1 MNTKDKTRRL
11 CPRRSA
17 LAGVLGILL
26 ACAAS
31 SFAQVREDL
40 TSLPL
45 EQLLGM
51 QVIGASRYAQKA
63 SEAPSAVTIIT
74 AEDIRNFGYRTVA
87 DVLKSVRG
95 FHTTYDRVYGY
106 VGVRGVAPPGDY
118 NTRLLVLIDGYR
130 VNDNIF
136 ETGYISNEFPLDLD
150 LVERIEVVKGASSS
164 VYGSN
169 GMFAAVNVIT
179 RKGAA
184 VGGTE
189 IAAEVMSAE
198 GRRGRVTFG
207 RKLENGLDL
216 VLSATGLNSAGR
228 DWHFPEFADVNGGVA
243 SGTDYERYSKLYAKA
258 SFGNFTAT
266 GYFSH
271 RNKGL
276 LAGQFGTVFGDPT
289 SNSVDESALLDLTH
303 TGRVR
308 DFALTTRV
316 FYGDYTFRGLQ
327 LYPDELDIDAANGR
341 WWGAEVRAVG
351 TVAER
356 HTLLLGA
363 EYQKNIEQTQRT
375 FAVDPFVPFLEDR
388 RRSSTAGL
396 YVQDEYALRQNLRL
410 TGGVRYDH
418 SSVHSSGNV
427 SPRFAVI
434 YSATPTTTAKLLYGR
449 AFRNP
454 NAYESFYSYPDLQL
468 GNPDLGPERIRTT
481 EAVIEHEAVPGLKL
495 TGVVFSSTIDGLI
508 QQVTDP
514 ETGLLQ
520 FRNQAAFDT
529 RGFELEGE
537 RRYASGLKIRTSYTR
552 QSVDGSAGLTNAPR
566 HLAKLNVSGPVWTE
580 RLTGGLEVQYT
591 SERNT
596 SAGSVGGFAL
606 ANLTLRYRAR
616 SQPLEVSA
624 SMYNLLDR
632 RFADPVA
639 QDPAVPLRS
648 VVEQDH
654 RVFRLQVLYRL

>member
-1 MNTKDKTRRL
+1 MKQFKIGAP
-11 CPRRSA
+11 CYRRSA
-17 LAGVLGILL
+17 CAGVLAILL
-26 ACAAS
+26 GGAAN

-51 QVIGASRYAQKA
+51 QVIGASRYAQKT

-74 AEDIRNFGYRTVA
+74 AEDIRNFGYRTLA
-87 DVLKSVRG
+87 DVLNGVRG
-95 FHTTYDRVYGY
+95 FHTTYDRVYSY

-118 NTRLLVLIDGYR
+118 NTRLVVLIDGYR

-136 ETGYISNEFPLDLD
+136 DTGYISNEFPLDLD

-169 GMFAAVNVIT
+169 GMFGAVNVIT
-179 RKGAA
+179 RNGAG

-189 IAAEVMSAE
+189 IAAEGQSAQ

-216 VLSATGLNSAGR
+216 VLSATGFNSAGR
-228 DWHFPEFADVNGGVA
+228 DWHFPEVSDVNGGVA
-243 SGTDYERYSKLYAKA
+243 DGTDYERYSKLYAKG
-258 SFGNFTAT
+258 SYGSFTAS

-289 SNSVDESALLDLTH
+289 SNSVDQSALVDLTH
-303 TGRVR
+303 AARFD

-327 LYPDELDIDAANGR
+327 LYPDEVDLDTASGR
-341 WWGAEVRAVG
+341 WWGAEVKAVG
-351 TVAER
+351 ALAER
-356 HTLLLGA
+356 HTVLIGA
-363 EYQKNIEQTQRT
+363 EYQKNIEQVQRT
-375 FAVDPFVPFLEDR
+375 FALDPFVSYQDDHR
-388 RRSSTAGL
+388 HSSSAGV
-396 YVQDEYALRQNLRL
+396 YVQDEYELRSDLRL

-418 SSVHSSGNV
+418 SSMHSNGNV
-427 SPRFAVI
+427 SPRLALI
-434 YSATPTTTAKLLYGR
+434 YSAAPGTTAKLLYGR

-454 NAYESFYSYPDLQL
+454 NAYESFYAFPDLQI
-468 GNPDLGPERIRTT
+468 GNPDLRPERIRTV
-481 EAVIEHEAVPGLKL
+481 EGVVEHEATARLKL
-495 TGVVFSSTIDGLI
+495 TGVVFASTIEGLI
-508 QQVTDP
+508 QQVSDP

-537 RRYASGLKIRTSYTR
+537 QRYVSGHKVRTSYTL
-552 QSVDGSAGLTNAPR
+552 QSVDSGADLTNAPR
-566 HLAKLNVSGPVWTE
+566 HLAKLNVSGPLSSE
-580 RLTGGLEVQYT
+580 RLTGGFEMQYT
-591 SERNT
+591 SERRT
-596 SAGSVGGFAL
+596 SAGSVGGFAV

-616 SQPLEVSA
+616 SQPFELSA
-624 SMYNLLDR
+624 SMYNLFDR
-632 RFADPVA
+632 RYADPVA
-639 QDPAVPLRS
+639 HDPAVPARS

-654 RVFRLQVLYRL
+654 RVFRVQALYRL